1 MDLIRLE
8 SCWNLNG
15 NRFWVCFSLLNVSFF
30 FRTYNCF
37 NSLCLSSMIS
47 EKVYYFSLFSWAL
60 VYYFFSAPSSVL
72 TERFWLEDSY
82 LFLCGPP
89 DENKKKLSF
98 FLEKKDWE
106 PLKELWE
113 PYSRRFRPKTSLRI
127 DQRLCCWCVCVRAR
141 ESNMAGYTHNQR
153 WVFRFRRAQIQYE
166 K

>member
-30 FRTYNCF
+30 SGHIIVLTVCVFQVWFLKRSTTFLCFRGRWYTT
-37 NSLCLSSMIS
+37 
-47 EKVYYFSLFSWAL
+47 
-60 VYYFFSAPSSVL
+60 FFSAPSSVL
-72 TERFWLEDSY
+72 AERFWLEDSY
-82 LFLCGPP
+82 LFLCGSP

-98 FLEKKDWE
+98 FWKKNWE

>member
-60 VYYFFSAPSSVL
+60 VYYFFQRPLA
-72 TERFWLEDSY
+72 
-82 LFLCGPP
+82 FLLRDFDWKTRTYFCAVPQMRTR
-89 DENKKKLSF
+89 KSCLF

>member
-30 FRTYNCF
+30 SGHIIVLTVCVFQVWFLKRSTTF
-37 NSLCLSSMIS
+37 LC
-47 EKVYYFSLFSWAL
+47 FSWAL
-60 VYYFFSAPSSVL
+60 VYYFFQRPLA
-72 TERFWLEDSY
+72 
-82 LFLCGPP
+82 FLLRDFDWKTRTYFCAVPQMRTR
-89 DENKKKLSF
+89 KRLSF
-98 FLEKKDWE
+98 FGKKGWE